1 MLQHVCENW
10 KEENAEIA
18 KLSDIFISK
27 AKEGSSTGEYVVCLY
42 TAHLV
47 EITKFFFVF
56 AGISNIR
63 GKMIGQKD
71 SLLEK
76 YRTYLYSTK
85 KRYE

>member
-27 AKEGSSTGEYVVCLY
+27 AKEVGSTGEYAVCLY

>member
-18 KLSDIFISK
+18 KLPDIFISR
-27 AKEGSSTGEYVVCLY
+27 AKEVGSTGEYAVC
-42 TAHLV
+42 LV

>member
-47 EITKFFFVF
+47 EITKFFLVF
-56 AGISNIR
+56 AGISDIQE
-63 GKMIGQKD
+63 KMINDFRAQNPDRRSRSGIA
-71 SLLEK
+71 
-76 YRTYLYSTK
+76 RIV
-85 KRYE
+85 